1 MADTISQRP
10 TSRRS
15 ASGFFVAAEQR
26 PVTER
31 WEDAVTMG
39 LSVFTLF
46 ALFWDGWLH
55 NNSITLDSF
64 WSSAHIAMYTGLTSL
79 GVWVGVVFVKRQPRG
94 KKLVLNMSAVPYGY
108 GLALIALPLA
118 AIGGPGDFAW
128 HAAYGFE
135 NQVDAPFSPTHQ
147 MLFLAGALLGGIG
160 LGSTW
165 YRKDGRRPSMR
176 LLWPAVIS
184 LSAIV
189 AVIEFTFMNLLP
201 YFWVMV
207 PTTDFQHDIRSNL
220 FIDAYKPG
228 SGVKHVQGLADSAAH
243 YGDHAFNYY
252 LFSQHADHRRDHD
265 LHGGVRR
272 GDHVLPPPLGA
283 AVRGDHADV
292 HAAQPA
298 VPVLHALPVPG
309 DDPRADH
316 HRPAVDLLARWLVNV
331 DPPSVLRLR
340 LFAALDPTVHL
351 DALGARDRA
360 LPRHRL
366 GADGVHRR
374 DHHVLRRRLRH
385 LAARHAAEAARCG
398 DRAPDGVSPLCD
410 DEADAAKPPAPR

>member
-10 TSRRS
+10 NLQEIR
-15 ASGFFVAAEQR
+15 SGFFVPAEQR

-64 WSSAHIAMYTGLTSL
+64 WSSAHIAMYIGLTSL

-94 KKLVLNMSAVPYGY
+94 QKLMLSMAAVPYGY

-147 MLFLAGALLGGIG
+147 MLFLAGALLAGIG

-165 YRKDGRRPSMR
+165 HRRDGRRPNLK

-189 AVIEFTFMNLLP
+189 AVINFTFMNLLP

-207 PTTDFQHDIRSNL
+207 PTTDFQHDIKNHSL
-220 FIDAYKPG
+220 FTDSYAPG
-228 SGVKHVQGLADSAAH
+228 THAHHTIGLADSAAQ
-243 YGDHAFNYY
+243 YGDNHFNYY
-252 LFSQHADHRRDHD
+252 LFSNMQIIGGIMIFTAAFVGAIMYFRR
-265 LHGGVRR
+265 RW
-272 GDHVLPPPLGA
+272 VLPFGA
-283 AVRGDHADV
+283 ITMMCTLLSVLFPFFTRF
-292 HAAQPA
+292 QYPEMIPA
-298 VPVLHALPVPG
+298 LIVTGLL
-309 DDPRADH
+309 
-316 HRPAVDLLARWLVNV
+316 VDLLARRLINV
-331 DPPSVLRLR
+331 DPPSTLRLR
-340 LFAALDPTVHL
+340 LFAALVPLCIWIPWELAIALAHGIGWGPTVFIGIISTSAGVGYGISL
-351 DALGARDRA
+351 LVTPPK
-360 LPRHRL
+360 LP
-366 GADGVHRR
+366 AV
-374 DHHVLRRRLRH
+374 
-385 LAARHAAEAARCG
+385 E
-398 DRAPDGVSPLCD
+398 
-410 DEADAAKPPAPR
+410 PAT